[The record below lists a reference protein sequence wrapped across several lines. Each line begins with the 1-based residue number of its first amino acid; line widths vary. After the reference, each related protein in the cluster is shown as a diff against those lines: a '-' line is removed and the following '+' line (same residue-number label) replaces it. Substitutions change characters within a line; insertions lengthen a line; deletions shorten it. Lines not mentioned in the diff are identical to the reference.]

1 MSESNTDQTAL
12 IDDVLGQGDMPELL
26 LGTYTPKIDAKG
38 RLTLPAKFRHR
49 LGSGLVLARGQERC
63 VTILPQD
70 EFRCMAQQI
79 QRTSMGNMAARRYL
93 RVFLSGASQEVPDK
107 QGRVLIAPNLR
118 EYASLSDDIVV
129 IGVGTRAEIW
139 NREAWETYLQAQEQE
154 YANLEMDVLAPFDIS
169 KEGQ

>member
-70 EFRCMAQQI
+70 EFRRMAQQI